1 VASKRPRLTDRE
13 LDVMSILWRE
23 GSGTVTEVKEQLG
36 ANLAYTTV
44 LWALQTLS
52 EKGFVRHT
60 KEGRAYRYV
69 PAIKPEDAGGS
80 VLSQMVDKVFQ
91 GSASMLVA
99 QLVRERNVPVK
110 ELERMRALLDER
122 LAKERKR

>member
-1 VASKRPRLTDRE
+1 MRRPRLTDRE
-13 LDVMSILWRE
+13 LDVMSILWRA
-23 GSGTVTEVKEQLG
+23 GSGTVAEVKEQLG
-36 ANLAYTTV
+36 AGLAYTTV

-69 PAIKPEDAGGS
+69 PAIKPEDAGGG
-80 VLSQMVDKVFQ
+80 VLSQVVDKVFQ

>member
-1 VASKRPRLTDRE
+1 VPPKRPRLTDRE

-23 GSGTVTEVKEQLG
+23 GSGTVSEVRERLG
-36 ANLAYTTV
+36 DDLAYTSV
-44 LWALQTLS
+44 LWVLQTLS
-52 EKGFVRHT
+52 EKGFVRHK
-60 KEGRAYRYV
+60 KEGRAFRYV
-69 PAIKPEDAGGS
+69 PAIRPEDAGGS

-91 GSASMLVA
+91 GSASLLVA

-110 ELERMRALLDER
+110 ELEHMRKLLDER

>member
-1 VASKRPRLTDRE
+1 MVRKRPRLTDRE

-23 GSGTVTEVKEQLG
+23 GSGTVTEVREHLG
-36 ANLAYTTV
+36 ARLAYTTV
-44 LWALQTLS
+44 LWVLQTLD

-60 KEGRAYRYV
+60 KEGRAYRYH
-69 PAIKPEDAGGS
+69 PAIKPEDAGAG

-99 QLVRERNVPVK
+99 QLVRERHLPVE
-110 ELERMRALLDER
+110 ELERMRKLLDER
-122 LAKERKR
+122 LAKGKGR